1 MRKISEKSLKPF
13 PCRNDADELAIPTD
27 EIFLIVRHEN
37 GFPEPKTLHRMQSA
51 ANLAFLIVRIQLVCH
66 LNSLKGPV
74 PMFDNKVTLRVIRV
88 MLII

>member
-1 MRKISEKSLKPF
+1 
-13 PCRNDADELAIPTD
+13 
-27 EIFLIVRHEN
+27 
-37 GFPEPKTLHRMQSA
+37 MQSA

-66 LNSLKGPV
+66 LNGLKGPV